1 MKILVIN
8 MIAMTQG
15 VNNGCLSVCT
25 HYMIGTVLIMC
36 ITFHV
41 IPFPIIKT
49 LISSLFYREEK

>member
-8 MIAMTQG
+8 MIATTQG

-41 IPFPIIKT
+41 ISCPIIKT